1 MKKRLSR
8 WNVQQVKRNEEIEN
22 VLKNNPFLYHKK
34 KYVIS
39 SRFNDGNLKDG
50 NDINKELLLFQDEN
64 NKQINTLK
72 NKINRKSFIIEENTN
87 NYINYMMKEKNL
99 NNKSLKTE
107 PGQKNKR
114 YTQLIKSGIQS
125 LSPNK
130 YALNKNF
137 LFSNYQRN
145 SLGKKNNN
153 DDDNPF
159 EYNYIKGMNN
169 KNKAFSYDE
178 NNFLPIIASTKTKTD
193 ITDNN
198 YYDKISKQIKIQFNK
213 NYLDYNQEIINK
225 RKSPNNII
233 KMPYIKNNNELALPI
248 GGISNPSYYNLGES
262 KLSSN
267 PIVNPGN
274 RAVIFNHLRNH
285 KIKSE
290 FIF

>member
-22 VLKNNPFLYHKK
+22 VLKNDPFLYHKK

-64 NKQINTLK
+64 NKQIN
-72 NKINRKSFIIEENTN
+72 
-87 NYINYMMKEKNL
+87 INYMMKEKNL

-145 SLGKKNNN
+145 SLDKKNNN
-153 DDDNPF
+153 DDNPF

-213 NYLDYNQEIINK
+213 NYLDYNQEVIKK
-225 RKSPNNII
+225 RKNPNNTI